1 MKKVYVLILAL
12 LGTVLLFP
20 AHSQDYTF
28 KEIKVWGDET
38 PPLNKENIELEELL
52 DKDKKRYSQV
62 SNPVLFVY
70 NKPGVKKPGPAIL
83 YCPGGGYRKVSIGRG
98 KGKGT
103 AKLFFKMGFSTVA
116 ILKYRLPDDRMV
128 NEKEKVPLYDAQKAF
143 SLLHRN
149 AEAWNIDRAK
159 IGVIG
164 ASAGGHLVASLNNL
178 KDKIVAPGVKPDELV
193 QAFSI
198 LRASVIS
205 FTRELTENVSSHKNL
220 LGRKNLSNKK
230 LVDFYSMEKQVNKHT
245 PPTFI
250 VYATDDKSVP
260 YQNSVVYANK
270 LKENNIPNKTVEL
283 SRGGHG
289 FGYNLKKVDKDWI
302 SELDKWLHTIMNFED
317 TANNDPVV
325 STLPVYESFNYK
337 TGKQLIRENE
347 TKGLGLWSTS
357 SSKSKGCDVFVTKS
371 PNWTIP
377 NIITPKGNAI
387 EFGGYGVK
395 PELLFTSQ
403 KGNFGKLYASVLI
416 KITDASTLNKSPSRF
431 LGFGRLNSK
440 GSVSGATHIFVRSD
454 GNGGYNLGVNQSNSS
469 SGVVWDKTNYSNK
482 NGGQDLMLVMY
493 YDDGNSNASTTA
505 KLWINPILNGT
516 EPSATIVG
524 TKKRN
529 ISVDR
534 IQIFQHSSS
543 NTPKMFMDELRI
555 GKSWKSVTE

>member
-1 MKKVYVLILAL
+1 MKKIYVITFFIL
-12 LGTVLLFP
+12 GSVLSFP
-20 AHSQDYTF
+20 THSQDYSF
-28 KEIKVWGDET
+28 EEIKIWGDDT
-38 PPLNKENIELEELL
+38 PPLNKDHIKLEEKT
-52 DKDKKRYSQV
+52 DAEGKRYSQI
-62 SNPVLFVY
+62 SNPVLWLY
-70 NKPGVKKPGPAIL
+70 KNTNRTKPGPAII
-83 YCPGGGYRKVSIGRG
+83 YFPGGGYSKVSVKN
-98 KGKGT
+98 KGERT
-103 AKLFFKMGFSTVA
+103 AKVFFEMGFSAVA
-116 ILKYRLPDDRMV
+116 ILKYRLPDGRIV
-128 NEKEKVPLYDAQKAF
+128 NEKEKVPLFDAQKAL
-143 SLLHRN
+143 SLLHKN
-149 AEAWNIDRAK
+149 ANSWHIDRTK

-164 ASAGGHLVASLNNL
+164 ASAGGHLAASLNNL
-178 KDKIVAPGVKPDELV
+178 TDQIIAPGVQPEELI

-205 FTRELTENVSSHKNL
+205 FTPELTENVSSHKKL
-220 LGRKNLSNKK
+220 LKGKLSNEE
-230 LVDFYSMEKQVNKHT
+230 LINFYSMEKQVNSKT
-245 PPTFI
+245 PPTFM
-250 VYATDDKSVP
+250 VYSTDDDSVP

-289 FGYNLKKVDKDWI
+289 FGYNLRKVDKDWI
-302 SELDKWLHTIMNFED
+302 TILDEWLHTIMNFD
-317 TANNDPVV
+317 YTSNNDPVV
-325 STLPVYESFNYK
+325 STLPVYERFNYK
-337 TGKQLIRENE
+337 IGKQLIGENE
-347 TKGLGLWSTS
+347 TKGLGLWSAS
-357 SSKSKGCDVFVTKS
+357 SSKSKCCDVFVTKS

-377 NIITPKGNAI
+377 NISTPKGNAI
-387 EFGGYGVK
+387 EFGGNGVK

-469 SGVVWDKTNYSNK
+469 SGVVWDKTNYSTN
-482 NGGQDLMLVMY
+482 NGGQDLMLVIY
-493 YDDGNSNASTTA
+493 YDDGNSNANTTA
-505 KLWINPILNGT
+505 KLWINPKLNGT

-534 IQIFQHSSS
+534 IQIYQHSSS

-555 GKSWKSVTE
+555 GKSWKSVTK